1 MYDLYEFIKA
11 HWGKP
16 ITWTTIVAL
25 TFMIIDKAGR
35 RLITH
40 QMKRLFHVRD
50 KSEFR
55 QFTENQARIE
65 AEILAIAEH
74 LGVNLSNV
82 QKSSSTAQTS
92 SKQLSSGFW
101 KGITG
106 KKYLRR
112 ISMERINKTILVP
125 LLAAIAT
132 FIKQVFGVEIPDEHI
147 DMIANVIL
155 FILMVIGIFIAPKK
169 KEQEK
174 EKPSDAEAYY
184 H

>member
-1 MYDLYEFIKA
+1 
-11 HWGKP
+11 
-16 ITWTTIVAL
+16 
-25 TFMIIDKAGR
+25 
-35 RLITH
+35 
-40 QMKRLFHVRD
+40 
-50 KSEFR
+50 
-55 QFTENQARIE
+55 
-65 AEILAIAEH
+65 
-74 LGVNLSNV
+74 
-82 QKSSSTAQTS
+82 
-92 SKQLSSGFW
+92 
-101 KGITG
+101 
-106 KKYLRR
+106 
-112 ISMERINKTILVP
+112 MERINKTILVP